1 MPRII
6 VKCRYY
12 QSEKTRKS
20 IGGLLQYIATREGVA
35 KLSDGQSNKPA
46 TEKQKA
52 NLAGLG
58 LRKIGSTSELKCTA
72 DMNAS

>member
-1 MPRII
+1 MLNKFEELENKTI
-6 VKCRYY
+6 VVE
-12 QSEKTRKS
+12 QVKS
-20 IGGLLQYIATREGVA
+20 SI
-35 KLSDGQSNKPA
+35 NA

-72 DMNAS
+72 DIYGMLTKVSHLITVNVK

>member
-46 TEKQKA
+46 TEKQKEC
-52 NLAGLG
+52 
-58 LRKIGSTSELKCTA
+58 I
-72 DMNAS
+72 DQFVNAYRS